1 MRLIDRSELLDKFNL
16 ECKTAQ
22 ERYMA
27 LINAPTISAVPVVRC
42 RECKFY
48 REFRTKRHNQLMR
61 LCYRMGKHDMEY
73 PVKPDDFCSYGQRKE
88 DNLDEAIEKYLKI
101 KEGGQHGQAENL
113 RGAWG

>member
-42 RECKFY
+42 RECRHY
-48 REFRTKRHNQLMR
+48 DHGCCVVKRYEGDDNIIAM
-61 LCYRMGKHDMEY
+61 
-73 PVKPDDFCSYGQRKE
+73 PPDGYCSYGQRKE
-88 DNLDEAIEKYLKI
+88 ANLDEAIEKYLKI
-101 KEGGQHGQAENL
+101 KEGGQHGQA
-113 RGAWG
+113 